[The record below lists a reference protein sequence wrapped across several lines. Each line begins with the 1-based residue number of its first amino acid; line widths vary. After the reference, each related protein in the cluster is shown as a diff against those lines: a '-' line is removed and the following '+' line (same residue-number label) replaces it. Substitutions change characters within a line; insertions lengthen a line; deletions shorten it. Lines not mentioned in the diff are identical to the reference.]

1 MYSALVT
8 PLQTDKGRELIKEIE
23 GDARTIISKLNHY
36 HTAQHEV
43 MTLTTYINLSLTD
56 SWKGTTWQ
64 FFSHFKGETSLV
76 G

>member
-1 MYSALVT
+1 MYSVLVT

-36 HTAQHEV
+36 PIESNVAQHEV

-56 SWKGTTWQ
+56 SWKGTT
-64 FFSHFKGETSLV
+64 
-76 G
+76 